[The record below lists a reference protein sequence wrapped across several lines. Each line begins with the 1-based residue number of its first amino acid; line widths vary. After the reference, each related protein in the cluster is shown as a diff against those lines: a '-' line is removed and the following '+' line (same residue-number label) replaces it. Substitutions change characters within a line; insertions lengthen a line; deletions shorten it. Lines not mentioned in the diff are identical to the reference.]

1 MAITTALTPLDRT
14 SPTFRQD
21 LDNYFLTTLPAF
33 ASEANDLADEVN
45 ADAAA
50 AAASEAAAAGH
61 ADTAN
66 DHRLAAAD
74 SAQDAANSAAAAAA
88 VAGAGQW
95 VSGTVYAAG
104 QCAWS
109 TLNFQTYRRKTA
121 GAGMLDPSLDESNW
135 QSLGG
140 GGMPTVELVA
150 GTSVSGMAGKHYV
163 LTNAALTTLELPDP
177 PAPGAA
183 VWITVANGRADNL
196 INPGT
201 KTISGPGGTS
211 TGNLVLDSVNPS
223 FQLRYL
229 DDTRQWR
236 IL

>member
-95 VSGTVYAAG
+95 VSGTTYTAG
-104 QCAWS
+104 QCVWS
-109 TLNFQTYRRKTA
+109 PINFQTYRRKTD
-121 GAGMLDPSLDESNW
+121 GTTPDDPAIDPIHW
-135 QSLGG
+135 TPLGG
-140 GGMPTVELVA
+140 G
-150 GTSVSGMAGKHYV
+150 SGSNGKSYYFGS
-163 LTNAALTTLELPDP
+163 L
-177 PAPGAA
+177 
-183 VWITVANGRADNL
+183 
-196 INPGT
+196 
-201 KTISGPGGTS
+201 
-211 TGNLVLDSVNPS
+211 
-223 FQLRYL
+223 
-229 DDTRQWR
+229 
-236 IL
+236 

>member
-1 MAITTALTPLDRT
+1 MPINTSIPPLDRT
-14 SPTFRQD
+14 SPGFRAA
-21 LDNYFLTTLPAF
+21 LDAYFLTTLPAWR
-33 ASEANDLADEVN
+33 AEANALADEVN
-45 ADAAA
+45 ADAN
-50 AAASEAAAAGH
+50 AASESAAAAAGH

-66 DHRLAAAD
+66 DHRLAAAGH
-74 SAQDAANSAAAAAA
+74 AQAAANSAAAAAA

-95 VSGTVYAAG
+95 VSGTNYAAG

-109 TLNFQTYRRKTA
+109 PMNFQTYRRKTA
-121 GAGMLDPSLDESNW
+121 GAGTLDPALDESNW

-163 LTNAALTTLELPDP
+163 LANAALTTLELPDP